1 MQQRFFHGLLGK
13 LTAFQLRVVLLLIV
27 GALASA
33 FVLNT
38 DSHLTLVP
46 SLLAYAVF
54 CLLIQSWKIK
64 DLQLELLQLRQ
75 QQALLI
81 EKNERLSSAEQAI
94 ERACFEAEMA
104 HQQVVE
110 MSNALPLVVFQMRVD
125 SDGHHF
131 YNFINQR
138 VEEVF
143 GVSAQDLKE
152 DPELRWR
159 YVYEEDKAFAQ
170 NAIRDA
176 SRKIRAGETAPI
188 IELTVRVLLQEQLHW
203 ILFSG
208 VSSEPLSD
216 GAIIWNGY
224 YQDITER
231 KRAEDELKES
241 EAYNKMLFQES
252 HRPLVVHDPLV
263 NGFIDCNEAA
273 VKIYGFA
280 SKEELLG
287 KTPLDVSAA
296 FQYDGTDT
304 KTAMERQ
311 DHSAL
316 EHGIEAFE
324 WRHQRANG
332 EIWDAMVYL
341 MLFNY
346 HGRQLLQFTLDDITE
361 RKRAER
367 KILFNRYVVENA
379 GAMLWLDAETARI
392 QYVNKAAIEYLG
404 YSAEECLTLTVPD
417 IDPDF
422 DLDRYHYAVQ
432 ALRESGKPHTFETR
446 HRCADGRI
454 LNVEITSSLVED
466 DERMLVIASSKDIT
480 SQKLAE
486 AAMLRAK
493 EMAEDA
499 TQMKSDFLAN
509 MSHEIR
515 TPMNAIIGLSH
526 LALKTELNP
535 RQIDYLRKIQQSG
548 QHLLGIIN
556 DVLDFSKIEAGKLT
570 VEQSEFNL
578 EDLLDNVANLVSEKA
593 YSKNLELI
601 FDVSLDV
608 PIYLIGDSLRLSQI
622 LINYANNAVKFTEQ
636 GEIDVVIRVR
646 EAQEGEVLLYFAVRD
661 TGIGLTAEQVSRLFQ
676 SFQQADT
683 STSRKYGGTGLGLA
697 ISKKLAE
704 LMGGEVGV
712 VSEFAH
718 GSTFW
723 FTAKLGVSSR
733 KERALPRRDLQSLR
747 VLVVDDNNSAR
758 AVLADMLSGMKFIVS
773 RAASGTAALDA
784 VVQAASTQPFDVILL
799 DWQMPGMTGIETAEL
814 IMALGLQPAPHI
826 AIVTAYGRDDV
837 LEQCKALGIE
847 HILIKPI
854 NASLMFDTLMHLLG
868 EQHSEANSHNSSA
881 LLLSNLT
888 AIQGARILLA
898 EDNLINQMVAAELLR
913 DAGLVVEIA
922 GNGRIALEMAQ
933 SRSYDIVLM
942 DMQMPEMNG
951 IEATYALRALPE
963 LVKLPVVAMTANAM
977 QADRERCLEAGMVDF
992 VSKPIEPDAL
1002 FKTLLRWIKPKA
1014 PLSDLPAPPVSLL
1027 PEQIIG
1033 LDRVTGM
1040 RRVLGKEDRYIAML
1054 QGFSIKQAKVGQ
1066 DIREALDQ
1074 GDRATAERLAATLK
1088 GLAANIGAASLQR
1101 VAAAVEEGIRQN
1113 TLRDETLSVLQASL
1127 SKQVAAITAALP
1139 AASQIMI
1146 TEDNFDPLQR
1156 DLVCLQLVKH
1166 LANADSQAEQL
1177 LKENAALLSA
1187 ALPEHYL
1194 SIEKAVQEHEFKR
1207 ALQLLSDANQLPRHL
1222 K

>member
-1 MQQRFFHGLLGK
+1 MQQRFFQEQMGK
-13 LTAFQLRVVLLLIV
+13 LTAFQRRAVSFVLLIAGWLAIAFFSNEAGSVPILLGLIWLVVLW
-27 GALASA
+27 
-33 FVLNT
+33 
-38 DSHLTLVP
+38 
-46 SLLAYAVF
+46 
-54 CLLIQSWKIK
+54 LLIQRKQISGLQKQIK
-64 DLQLELLQLRQ
+64 QRME

-94 ERACFEAEMA
+94 ERACFEAEVA

-110 MSNALPLVVFQMRVD
+110 MSNALPLVVFQMQAHQ
-125 SDGHHF
+125 DGTHF

-138 VEEVF
+138 VEQVL
-143 GVSAQDLKE
+143 GVSAEDLNI

-159 YVYEEDKAFAQ
+159 YVHDDDKAFAQ
-170 NAIRDA
+170 NTVRDESA
-176 SRKIRAGETAPI
+176 RICAGQKANT
-188 IELTVRVLLQEQLHW
+188 IEMTVRVLLQEQLHW
-203 ILFSG
+203 VLFSCCP
-208 VSSEPLSD
+208 SSPLPD
-216 GAIIWNGY
+216 GSVIWNGY

-231 KRAEDELKES
+231 KYAEDELRES

-252 HRPLVVHDPLV
+252 HRPLVVHDPQA

-287 KTPLDVSAA
+287 KTPLDVSAP

-379 GAMLWLDAETARI
+379 GAMLWLDAETAQI
-392 QYVNKAAIEYLG
+392 QYVNQAAIEYLG
-404 YSAEECLTLTVPD
+404 YSAEQCLTLTVPD

-422 DLDRYHYAVQ
+422 DLDRYHGAVQ
-432 ALRESGKPHTFETR
+432 ALRESGKPNTFETR
-446 HRCADGRI
+446 HLCADGRI
-454 LNVEITSSLVED
+454 LNVEITASLVED

-480 SQKLAE
+480 SQKKAE

-493 EMAEDA
+493 EIAEDA

-526 LALKTELNP
+526 LALKTELNS
-535 RQIDYLRKIQQSG
+535 RQLDYLKKIQQSG

-578 EDLLDNVANLVSEKA
+578 DTLLDNVANLVSEKA
-593 YSKNLELI
+593 YAKNLELI
-601 FDVSLDV
+601 FDVGVDV
-608 PIYLIGDSLRLSQI
+608 PINLIGDSLRLSQI

-636 GEIDVVIRVR
+636 GEIDILIRLR
-646 EAQEGEVLLYFAVRD
+646 ESTDGEVLLYFAVQD

-712 VSEFAH
+712 SSEFGQ

-723 FTAKLGVSSR
+723 FTARLGVSTSLG
-733 KERALPRRDLQSLR
+733 RALPARDLHSLR
-747 VLVVDDNNSAR
+747 VLVVDDNQSAR
-758 AVLADMLSGMKFIVS
+758 VVLADMLSSMHFIVS
-773 RAASGTAALDA
+773 KAASGAAALDA
-784 VVQAASTQPFDVILL
+784 VTQAAGTQPFDIILL
-799 DWQMPGMTGIETAEL
+799 DWQMPGMTGIEAAEL
-814 IMALGLQPAPHI
+814 IQALGLEPAPRLVM
-826 AIVTAYGRDDV
+826 VTAYGREDV
-837 LEQCKALGIE
+837 LEQCKAMGIE
-847 HILIKPI
+847 YVLIKPI

-868 EQHSEANSHNSSA
+868 EPHSESYIQGNSA

-888 AIQGARILLA
+888 AIQGARVLLA

-922 GNGRIALEMAQ
+922 ANGRIALEMAQ
-933 SRSYDIVLM
+933 AQPYDIVLM
-942 DMQMPEMNG
+942 DMQMPEVNG
-951 IEATYALRALPE
+951 IEATYALRALPA
-963 LVKLPVVAMTANAM
+963 LARLPIVAMTANAM
-977 QADRERCLEAGMVDF
+977 QVDRERCLEAGMVDF
-992 VSKPIEPDAL
+992 ISKPIEPEAL
-1002 FKTLLRWIKPKA
+1002 FKTLLRWIKPQQGIA
-1014 PLSDLPAPPVSLL
+1014 AAQAEPVSQL
-1027 PEQIIG
+1027 PEQILG
-1033 LDRVTGM
+1033 LDRVAGM
-1040 RRVLGKEDRYIAML
+1040 RHVLGKEDHYIAML
-1054 QGFSIKQAKVGQ
+1054 QGFSLQQAHAGLE
-1066 DIREALDQ
+1066 IRAALDQ
-1074 GDRATAERLAATLK
+1074 GDSIRAERLAHTLK
-1088 GLAANIGAASLQR
+1088 GFADNIGAASLRR
-1101 VAAAVEEGIRQN
+1101 VAAAVEEGIQQGS
-1113 TLRDETLSVLQASL
+1113 LRDETLSVLQASL
-1127 SKQVAAITAALP
+1127 AKQIAAIKAALP
-1139 AASQIMI
+1139 DTSSSNNSG
-1146 TEDNFDPLQR
+1146 DNFDF
-1156 DLVCLQLVKH
+1156 
-1166 LANADSQAEQL
+1166 LA
-1177 LKENAALLSA
+1177 
-1187 ALPEHYL
+1187 
-1194 SIEKAVQEHEFKR
+1194 
-1207 ALQLLSDANQLPRHL
+1207 
-1222 K
+1222 